1 MDNRDEHYKPRE
13 ALILNARARAAT
25 ALLKRDE
32 FASFVAVTEEA
43 MAAERAS
50 KAKHDRIAEIDS
62 ALREERVKGF
72 VLGVVFAVSVSLLGY
87 AAAIGAG
94 ALLIHFGITP
104 P

>member
-32 FASFVAVTEEA
+32 FASFVAVTGE
-43 MAAERAS
+43 AAELTTKLLVRAQQM
-50 KAKHDRIAEIDS
+50 DN
-62 ALREERVKGF
+62 ALRAERIKGF
-72 VLGVVFAVSVSLLGY
+72 MYGVVFGVATPLIGY
-87 AAAIGAG
+87 ALALGLG
-94 ALLIHFGITP
+94 ALLIHYGVTP